1 MKKFLI
7 ILLAIFTFSVT
18 NCFAQ
23 VQWYT
28 TTSVAIKYRRYD
40 NYYQKYIWTKWSDW
54 EKCRCDVK
62 FDLDKD
68 LIIIYSS
75 KIQIYKIISLEN
87 PPYDPTGT
95 QSKFRVVD
103 NEGDYGTLRLRIEN
117 NGNSQIYV
125 DFADVMWV
133 YNVVRE
139 Q

>member
-7 ILLAIFTFSVT
+7 ILITLFTFSIV
-18 NCFAQ
+18 NCSAQ
-23 VQWYT
+23 IQWYKT
-28 TTSVAIKYRRYD
+28 ISVAIKYKRYD
-40 NYYQKYIWTKWSDW
+40 SYYGRYVWTKWSDW

-62 FDLDKD
+62 FDLNND
-68 LIIIYSS
+68 IIVIYSN
-75 KIQIYKIISLEN
+75 KPQIYKVISIEE
-87 PPYDPTGT
+87 PPYDVLGT
-95 QSKFRVVD
+95 QVKFRVID
-103 NEGDYGTLRLRIEN
+103 NEGDRGTLRLRIEN